1 MDVETAQSRSDALVH
16 LTPLQRQVL
25 QVAAS
30 DCPMKRKSVA
40 ARLHYLIQAI
50 FDTTPNWMLRPLAD
64 TKHEALRLFFCL
76 NRRPDPVLMP
86 LVRHELSKAF
96 DEPTLD
102 AIAAEARAMC

>member
-1 MDVETAQSRSDALVH
+1 MDVETVQSRSDALAH

-50 FDTTPNWMLRPLAD
+50 FDTTPNWMVPRSPIQSLKRCGCSSVSTAD
-64 TKHEALRLFFCL
+64 RTRC
-76 NRRPDPVLMP
+76 
-86 LVRHELSKAF
+86 
-96 DEPTLD
+96 
-102 AIAAEARAMC
+102 